1 MLNKFMY
8 IIMNVKLNP
17 VRSIP
22 IIKVKNLN
30 NIFTLPT

>member
-8 IIMNVKLNP
+8 IIINVKLNP